1 MTFTILKVILLS
13 GKYDRGMDMKT
24 CFLIG
29 HRDVPF
35 DLREKLEKAI
45 AAAITEYGVTEFVAG
60 RYGAFDKM
68 AAACLAEVKKTH
80 PEIRLVLLLPYHPS
94 ERAVVLPAGF
104 DGSFYPPGM
113 ESVPRRLAIV
123 RANEYIAKRCDL
135 LIAYAVL
142 QNSNP
147 GRIMR
152 KANPDCIVINLAK
165 DLFSQG

>member
-1 MTFTILKVILLS
+1 MQEVRGS
-13 GKYDRGMDMKT
+13 DGKMMKT

-29 HRDVPF
+29 HRDAPF
-35 DLREKLEKAI
+35 DLLEKLEKAI
-45 AAAITEYGVTEFVAG
+45 AAAITEYGVTEFVVG
-60 RYGAFDKM
+60 QYGAFDKM
-68 AAACLAEVKKTH
+68 AAVCLAEAKKAH
-80 PEIRLVLLLPYHPS
+80 PELRLVLLLPYHPS

-123 RANEYIAKRCDL
+123 RANEYMAKHCDL
-135 LIAYAVL
+135 LIGYAVL

-152 KANPDCIVINLAK
+152 KVRPGCTVVNLAAAE
-165 DLFSQG
+165 D